1 MRLRTKGGCQMF
13 CPYCGRTIREVRGFC
28 PGCGANLGVPTPTP
42 APTGAQNAGPQKKG
56 PNKRVVA
63 IAIAGGVAALCVLG
77 AVLFLAN
84 MGPGCSLP
92 GFLDVQ
98 EREDEARK
106 EERLHWLSSER
117 RRHQHDRSSSEEPYS
132 SDGKTTYERDSQ
144 GKLLKVTDTSW
155 TYRGDSYT
163 KEYKGEPSSDSGKKD
178 ASEYQMIYEYE
189 YDDKGWPTK
198 ETLRSGSTFDYD
210 GKKNDSLGDPE
221 VTTFKYERDDED
233 RVTKI
238 TASGHTDLTMAYKY
252 DKAGK
257 IRRITRTQKTKDYD
271 RPSDDQE
278 ITEKEVIELEDGKLV
293 ARKTTKES
301 RGGTIYYMEDNT
313 YNEKEDLVKSVVTR
327 PQKDDDDLVTTFDYE
342 NEYERA
348 KLAKTIAQVKGDGT
362 TKEKR
367 YIGDNGYMVT
377 FMPDGSIMVRE
388 RLEGYSWEE
397 SNLGA
402 EKTYE
407 GPYETATY
415 TYSDKGDCT
424 ECRSKMFDGS
434 ENSQKNECDEWGNTL
449 SSVMED
455 GSSYYQFE
463 YERQRIDE
471 PTEFMRQ
478 YGTMRLFY
486 IMSEV

>member
-1 MRLRTKGGCQMF
+1 MF
-13 CPYCGRTIREVRGFC
+13 CPYCGRTICEVRGFC

-42 APTGAQNAGPQKKG
+42 TPTGAQNAGPQKKG

-92 GFLDVQ
+92 GFLDAQ
-98 EREDEARK
+98 EKEDEARK
-106 EERLHWLSSER
+106 EERLHWVNDENRL
-117 RRHQHDRSSSEEPYS
+117 HQHDKNSSEEPQAYDS
-132 SDGKTTYERDSQ
+132 KKTYERDDQ
-144 GKLLKVTDTSW
+144 GRLIKVTNLSW
-155 TYRGDSYT
+155 TYKGDAYSE
-163 KEYKGEPSSDSGKKD
+163 EYKGEPSSDSGKKD
-178 ASEYQMIYEYE
+178 AGEYQMVREYE
-189 YDDKGWPTK
+189 YDSKGWPTK

-257 IRRITRTQKTKDYD
+257 IRRITRTQKTSDYD
-271 RPSDDQE
+271 RPSDDRE
-278 ITEKEVIELEDGKLV
+278 ITEKEVTEFEDGKLV
-293 ARKTTKES
+293 ASKTTKES
-301 RGGTIYYMEDNT
+301 KDGTIYYMKDDS
-313 YNEKEDLVKSVVTR
+313 YNEKEDLVKSVITR

-342 NEYERA
+342 VTYERG
-348 KLAKTIAQVKGDGT
+348 KVVKTIARVKGDGVT
-362 TKEKR
+362 EEEV

-377 FMPDGSIMVRE
+377 YMPDGSISARE

-397 SNLGA
+397 ENLGRA
-402 EKTYE
+402 KTYE
-407 GPYETATY
+407 GPYETTTY
-415 TYSDKGDCT
+415 TYSDKGYCT
-424 ECRSKMFDGS
+424 EYGETYFDGS
-434 ENSQKNECDEWGNTL
+434 ETIEKNEYDEWGNTL
-449 SSVMED
+449 SGVMD
-455 GSSYYQFE
+455 RGSSYYQFE
-463 YERQRIDE
+463 YEQHRIDE

-478 YGTMRLFY
+478 HGTMRLFY